1 MRPKTIAA
9 TMMIGLAAVAFGGAP
24 TPAVAQQPRDIPQSI
39 RLQHQEDEAAL
50 TELSRKPAPVG
61 PAAKAALDLI
71 KRHHQ
76 REGEYILPPL
86 TLLPQIADGKLTP
99 DMKWAIAMAD
109 QVKANREEI
118 FQEHAQIT
126 DAMNVLLQAAERA
139 HNTAAAE
146 FARGAVADSLADMEL
161 QEPMTIVIGDYL
173 RSKLPATP

>member
-1 MRPKTIAA
+1 MTPKMVVMTLTITMGVAA
-9 TMMIGLAAVAFGGAP
+9 AGG
-24 TPAVAQQPRDIPQSI
+24 AVAQPAHDIPQST
-39 RLQHQEDEAAL
+39 RLMHQEDEATL

-61 PAAKAALDLI
+61 PAAKAALDLL

-76 REGEYILPPL
+76 REAEYILPPL
-86 TLLPQIADGKLTP
+86 TLLPRLADGQVTP
-99 DMKWAIAMAD
+99 DMRWAIEMAD
-109 QVKANREEI
+109 KVKANREQI

-126 DAMNVLLQAAERA
+126 DAMNALLQAAEHA

-161 QEPMTIVIGDYL
+161 DEPATILIGEYL

>member
-1 MRPKTIAA
+1 MRPKTLAA
-9 TMMIGLAAVAFGGAP
+9 TMIIGLSAVAFGG
-24 TPAVAQQPRDIPQSI
+24 TSSPAFAQPREIPQSI

-76 REGEYILPPL
+76 REVEYILPPL
-86 TLLPQIADGKLTP
+86 TLLPQIADGKVTP

-109 QVKANREEI
+109 QVKANREQI

-126 DAMNVLLQAAERA
+126 DAMNALLQAAERA

-146 FARGAVADSLADMEL
+146 FARGAVADSLSDLEL
-161 QEPMTIVIGDYL
+161 QEPTTLMIGDYL
-173 RSKLPATP
+173 RAKLPAAQ

>member
-1 MRPKTIAA
+1 MSPKILA
-9 TMMIGLAAVAFGGAP
+9 TAMMIGFGAAALGGVPKPALA
-24 TPAVAQQPRDIPQSI
+24 QHDIPQSI

-50 TELSRKPAPVG
+50 AELARRPPPIG
-61 PAAKAALDLI
+61 PAAKAALDLL

-76 REGEYILPPL
+76 READYILPPL
-86 TLLPQIADGKLTP
+86 TLLPQIADGKATP

-126 DAMNVLLQAAERA
+126 DAMNALLQAAERA

-146 FARGAVADSLADMEL
+146 FARGAVADSLQDMEL